1 MSARTRPERRLRA
14 RGVSRYSVWK
24 LKPVFPETR
33 DLSRQAGLT
42 ALQAHLLLHRG
53 VSDPR
58 AAKEFF
64 DPRLASLHDPM
75 SFPDMAEAVRIIH
88 HAIEQDWKITVY
100 GDYDADGITATAVL
114 IHFFDAIGVKASAY
128 IPNRLRE
135 GYGMNREAV
144 RRIAADGTKLLIT
157 VDCGSSDYRAVA
169 AAQRVG
175 LTVVVTDHHRVP
187 ENYRPP
193 CVVVNAHRKGGPPAL
208 RLLAGVG
215 VAFFLAVA
223 LRTALRERGWFETR
237 QEPDLRE
244 YLDLVAL
251 GTVADRV
258 PLLGQNRILV
268 NSGLKMM
275 AESRWEGI
283 AAMKAAAQIGGLFV
297 TADDLAFRLAPRLN
311 APGRL
316 GGAGLALEILTV
328 REAAQAERA
337 ARELTALNQERQR
350 LEREILR
357 QIEAQIASM
366 EDIDNLRTLMLCGED
381 WHPGVL
387 GIVASKLVD
396 RYHRPAVV
404 LSLQDGLGIGSGRSI
419 DGFNLFEALSE
430 MSHLFERYG
439 GHAHAA
445 GFALKRDNLDA
456 FRKDLE
462 RLAQERLD
470 EASLT
475 PGLDIDAVVSLSD
488 IHFRTLAEIAALAP
502 YGAGNPE
509 PCLMVRDVAVF
520 ESRLVGDN
528 HLKMS
533 VVQDGCVFDAIGFG
547 LGDLAPAKGKR
558 VSLAFVPE
566 KNTWQGAERI
576 QLKLLD
582 LAASDEPAPSILE
595 DARGQFDIL
604 GAEYK

>member
-1 MSARTRPERRLRA
+1 M
-14 RGVSRYSVWK
+14 SRYNIWK
-24 LKPVFPETR
+24 LKPVFPEAR
-33 DLSRQAGLT
+33 ELSRTAGLT
-42 ALQAHLLLHRG
+42 LLQAHFLVHRG
-53 VSDPR
+53 MRDPQTV
-58 AAKEFF
+58 KDFF
-64 DPRLASLHDPM
+64 DPRLASLQDPLTL
-75 SFPDMAEAVRIIH
+75 PDMGEAVRIVQ

-114 IHFFDAIGVKASAY
+114 IHFFDAIGLKASAY

-135 GYGMNREAV
+135 GYGLNREAV

-157 VDCGSSDYRAVA
+157 VDCGSSDYRAIA
-169 AAQRVG
+169 AAQRAG
-175 LTVVVTDHHRVP
+175 LTVVVTDHHQVP

-193 CVVVNAHRKGGPPAL
+193 CAVVNAHRSGGPSAL
-208 RLLAGVG
+208 RPLAGVG

-223 LRTALRERGWFETR
+223 IRTALREKGWFKTR
-237 QEPDLRE
+237 KEPDLRE

-268 NSGLKMM
+268 NSGLRMM

-283 AAMKAAAQIGGLFV
+283 GAMKAAAQIDRLSV

-316 GGAGLALEILTV
+316 GGAALALEILTV
-328 REAAQAERA
+328 RDIAKAERA

-350 LEREILR
+350 LEREILK
-357 QIEAQIASM
+357 QIDAQVASM
-366 EDIDNLRTLMLCGED
+366 GDVDRLRTLMLCGEN
-381 WHPGVL
+381 WHTGVL

-396 RYHRPAVV
+396 RYHKPAVV

-419 DGFNLFEALSE
+419 DGFNLFGALTE
-430 MSHLFERYG
+430 MAHLFERYG

-445 GFALKRDNLDA
+445 GFALKRVNLDT

-462 RLAQERLD
+462 QLAWDQLD
-470 EASLT
+470 DESLV
-475 PGLDIDAVVSLSD
+475 PGLDIDAVVSLAD
-488 IHFRTLAEIAALAP
+488 IDFRTLTEIDALAP
-502 YGAGNPE
+502 FGEGNPE
-509 PCLMVRDVAVF
+509 PCLLVRDVTVF

-533 VVQDGCVFDAIGFG
+533 VAQDGCVFDAIGFG
-547 LGDLAPAKGKR
+547 LGDLAPAKGER
-558 VSLAFVPE
+558 VNLAFVPE
-566 KNTWQGAERI
+566 KNTWQGVERI

-582 LAASDEPAPSILE
+582 LAGWDEPVPSILE
-595 DARGQFDIL
+595 DARSQLDVL
-604 GAEYK
+604 GAEYE